1 MVSLNSTP
9 HTPNTTFPVW
19 WTAEDLDEFPGQPEP
34 NPASQGFGYLLKL
47 GVAWANIFSRILFP
61 SQHFPFFLLLVTL
74 LCPSVSLFPSQPAV
88 FGKDLVF
95 PRCAQVGIC
104 SWSPLSVTESN
115 LLNEIIYVPTLCTRQ
130 TREHYLSS
138 LFIPEEPRL
147 KLLFCEME
155 HSHSRGL
162 CLFPCLCL
170 FTTFAET
177 DRCSN

>member
-1 MVSLNSTP
+1 M
-9 HTPNTTFPVW
+9 
-19 WTAEDLDEFPGQPEP
+19 
-34 NPASQGFGYLLKL
+34 
-47 GVAWANIFSRILFP
+47 AWANIFSRILFP

-74 LCPSVSLFPSQPAV
+74 LCPSVSFFPSQPAV

-155 HSHSRGL
+155 HSHSRGSEGCDTL
-162 CLFPCLCL
+162 YPPLSGLNGARELSLEKRQLSPMRLR
-170 FTTFAET
+170 T
-177 DRCSN
+177 